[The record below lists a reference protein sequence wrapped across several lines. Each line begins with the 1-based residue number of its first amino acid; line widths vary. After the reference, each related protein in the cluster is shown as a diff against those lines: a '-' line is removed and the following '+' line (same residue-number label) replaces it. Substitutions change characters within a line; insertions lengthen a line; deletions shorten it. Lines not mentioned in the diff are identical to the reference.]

1 MRSGL
6 YARQAIADMLRGSTN
21 KEDAAM
27 DAMWPMGAAYINGR
41 YMPVGEAMIPVTEWG
56 YRRSD
61 VTYDVVSVWDGA
73 FFRLDQHMKRF
84 RASMEYFRL
93 VPRESDADIR
103 AMLHE
108 LVRRSGLREAYV
120 AMDCLRGSAPTN
132 LRRHPANARPYLLA
146 YCVPYVWLVPQEI
159 REQGMHLIVASN
171 PRIPEQCVNPRAKN
185 FHWADMTRAM
195 FEAEDKGAHN
205 PVLLDF
211 DGNVTEGPGFNVF
224 AVTNGVVATP
234 DRGVLEGVTR
244 GAVIELCEKLGLPCE
259 VRTVPLEELR
269 GADEIFISS
278 TAGGVVGVTRLDE
291 RILSNDRPGPVTA
304 RLGEAY
310 WRFRKDGWC
319 NEPIDYDPAIAA
331 E

>member
-1 MRSGL
+1 MGATWS
-6 YARQAIADMLRGSTN
+6 A
-21 KEDAAM
+21 
-27 DAMWPMGAAYINGR
+27 GAAYINGR
-41 YMPVGEAMIPVTEWG
+41 YVPIGEAVIPVTEWG

-73 FFRLDQHMKRF
+73 FFRLDQHLQRF
-84 RASMEYFRL
+84 RASMTDLRL
-93 VPRESDADIR
+93 APRESDADIR
-103 AMLHE
+103 AILHE

-120 AMDCLRGSAPTN
+120 AMDCLRGAAPSN
-132 LRRHPANARPYLLA
+132 MRRHPVNARPYLIA
-146 YCVPYVWLVPQEI
+146 FAVPYVWLVPEDV
-159 REQGMHLIVASN
+159 RECGMHLIVASN
-171 PRIPEQCVNPRAKN
+171 PRIPAQCVNPRAKN

-205 PVLLDF
+205 PVLLDL

-234 DRGVLEGVTR
+234 DEGVLEGITR
-244 GAVIELCEKLGLPCE
+244 GAVIELCAKLCLPCE
-259 VRTVPLEELR
+259 VRTVTAEELR

-278 TAGGVVGVTRLDE
+278 NAGGVIGVTQLDG

-304 RLGEAY
+304 KLAEVY
-310 WRFRKDGWC
+310 WRFRRDGWC
-319 NEPIDYDPAIAA
+319 NEKIDYAPTLAA

>member
-1 MRSGL
+1 
-6 YARQAIADMLRGSTN
+6 
-21 KEDAAM
+21 M
-27 DAMWPMGAAYINGR
+27 DAMWPAGAAYINGR
-41 YMPVGEAMIPVTEWG
+41 FMPVGEATIPVTEWG

-73 FFRLDQHMKRF
+73 FFRLEQHLNRF

-93 VPRESDADIR
+93 VPRESDGDIR

-108 LVRRSGLREAYV
+108 LVRRTGLREAYV

-132 LRRHPANARPYLLA
+132 LRRHPINARPYLLA
-146 YCVPYVWLVPQEI
+146 YAVPYVWLVPQEI
-159 REQGMHLIVASN
+159 REQGMHVIIASN

-205 PVLLDF
+205 PVLLDLE
-211 DGNVTEGPGFNVF
+211 GNVTEGPGFNVF
-224 AVTNGVVATP
+224 AVTNGKVATP
-234 DRGVLEGVTR
+234 DRGVLEGITR

-269 GADEIFISS
+269 NADEIFISS
-278 TAGGVVGVTRLDE
+278 TAGGVVGVTRLDG

-304 RLGEAY
+304 KLRDAY
-310 WRFRKDGWC
+310 WQFRREGWC
-319 NEPIDYDPAIAA
+319 NEPIDYAMAVAA